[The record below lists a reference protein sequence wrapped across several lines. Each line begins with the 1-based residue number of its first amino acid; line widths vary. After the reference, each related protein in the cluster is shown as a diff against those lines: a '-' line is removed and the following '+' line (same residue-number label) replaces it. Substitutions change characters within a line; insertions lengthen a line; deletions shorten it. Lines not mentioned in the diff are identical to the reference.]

1 MGRLRNV
8 EYSKEYTILNP
19 HIMKQFILKVSMM
32 LLAVTVTVACG
43 NGAQKGDNAREGAQT
58 EANAKAKSASNTGKA
73 KKSKKKN
80 KKSSKKKSIFTPPS
94 AGAPYEV
101 LLVAGE
107 EDFRTGA
114 VDSLYNVLTDDVAG
128 VAQSEPCFKVSRIN
142 QAGLSKTLRLCRNI
156 IIINIDP
163 GQFTKAKFK
172 YSRDVY
178 AAPQLVVTIQ
188 AHDVN
193 QFKRFVSDNHD
204 MIIDFFTRA
213 ELNRQIDLLKEDH
226 QMHMR
231 EEVRKMFGADIWVPA
246 ELTKV
251 ITGRHF
257 VWGRCER
264 FVKRVEQELNIVVY
278 SYPYRDQNTF
288 TEEYFVRKRDSV
300 MKANI
305 PGPTEGKYMMTTKGF
320 NLVSDEVVHKHYAQ
334 VVRGLWNIKD
344 YDMGGPFVSVS
355 RVDEKNQ
362 RVVVAE
368 AFVYYPNSAKRDYL
382 RKLEAALY
390 TLRLPDEL
398 DLEKF
403 SYDLDEIIITPED

>member
-1 MGRLRNV
+1 
-8 EYSKEYTILNP
+8 
-19 HIMKQFILKVSMM
+19 MKQVILKVCMM

-43 NGAQKGDNAREGAQT
+43 NGAQKGDNAQDGAQT
-58 EANAKAKSASNTGKA
+58 EVKAKTASKKGNAKKA
-73 KKSKKKN
+73 KTT
-80 KKSSKKKSIFTPPS
+80 KKKSVRKKKSVFTPTS

-114 VDSLYNVLTDDVAG
+114 VDSLYNVLTDDMPG
-128 VAQSEPCFKVSRIN
+128 IAQSEPCFKVSRIN

-156 IIINIDP
+156 IIIKIDP
-163 GQFTKAKFK
+163 SLYTSAKFK
-172 YSRDVY
+172 YSKDVY
-178 AAPQLVVTIQ
+178 ATPQLVVTIQ
-188 AHDVN
+188 AHDAA
-193 QFKRFVSDNHD
+193 QFKNFVADHHD
-204 MIIDFFTRA
+204 MIIEFFTRA
-213 ELNRQIDLLKEDH
+213 ELNRQIDILKGDH
-226 QMHMR
+226 QPHIK
-231 EEVRKMFGADIWVPA
+231 EAVKNTFGAEIWAPV

-251 ITGRHF
+251 ITGRNF

-278 SYPYRDQNTF
+278 SYPYRDLNTF

-300 MKANI
+300 MKANV
-305 PGPTEGKYMMTTKGF
+305 PGPSEGKYMMTTKGF

-368 AFVYYPNSAKRDYL
+368 AFVYYPNHAKRDYI

>member
-1 MGRLRNV
+1 
-8 EYSKEYTILNP
+8 
-19 HIMKQFILKVSMM
+19 MKKIILKVCMM
-32 LLAVTVTVACG
+32 LLAVMVTVACG
-43 NGAQKGDNAREGAQT
+43 GKAQEGGNAQEGTKT
-58 EANAKAKSASNTGKA
+58 EAKASSKSAKAKKAAKTKKKTGNKKR
-73 KKSKKKN
+73 KKSV
-80 KKSSKKKSIFTPPS
+80 FTPTS
-94 AGAPYEV
+94 AGSPYEI
-101 LLVAGE
+101 LLVGGA

-114 VDSLYNVLTDDVAG
+114 VDSLYAVLSDDVVG
-128 VAQSEPCFKVSRIN
+128 VAQSEPSFKVIRIN
-142 QAGLSKTLRLCRNI
+142 QGDLSKTLRLCRNI
-156 IIINIDP
+156 IQIKIDP
-163 GQFTKAKFK
+163 SLYTKARFK

-178 AAPQLVVTIQ
+178 AAPQLVATIQ
-188 AHDVN
+188 AHDAN
-193 QFKRFVSDNHD
+193 QFKEFISENSG

-213 ELNRQIDLLKEDH
+213 ELNRQIELLKEDH
-226 QMHMR
+226 QPHV
-231 EEVRKMFGADIWVPA
+231 EEAIKKTFGADMWVPV
-246 ELTKV
+246 ELNKV

-257 VWGRCER
+257 VWARCQR
-264 FVKRVEQELNIVVY
+264 FVKRVEQEMNIVVY
-278 SYPYRDQNTF
+278 SYPYRDVNTF
-288 TEEYFVRKRDSV
+288 TEKYFIHKRDSV

-305 PGPTEGKYMMTTKGF
+305 PGPKDGQYMMTTKGF
-320 NLVSDEVVHKHYAQ
+320 TLVSDEVVHKHYAQ

-368 AFVYYPNSAKRDYL
+368 AFVYFPNHPKRDYI